1 MLNQFFSDSGDSSDP
16 SNYMKPGLKNNG
28 ENEGGL
34 AQQMLLVQLSIPAV
48 NFSVIFKKRSNALH
62 RSVITSSYF
71 LFIDGIKSE
80 LFLVRNFAKKSAG
93 VSYTLLLFLFVLITT
108 ISACALFMGLIL
120 FENKLI
126 GGGKIYF
133 SDQMLY
139 KICL

>member
-1 MLNQFFSDSGDSSDP
+1 M
-16 SNYMKPGLKNNG
+16 
-28 ENEGGL
+28 
-34 AQQMLLVQLSIPAV
+34 
-48 NFSVIFKKRSNALH
+48 
-62 RSVITSSYF
+62 ITSSYF

-93 VSYTLLLFLFVLITT
+93 VSYSLLLFLFVLITA